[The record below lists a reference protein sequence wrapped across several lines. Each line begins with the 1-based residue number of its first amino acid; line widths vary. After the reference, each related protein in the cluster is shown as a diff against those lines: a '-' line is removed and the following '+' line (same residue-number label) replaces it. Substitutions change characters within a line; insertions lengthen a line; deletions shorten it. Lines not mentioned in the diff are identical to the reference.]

1 MRAAAV
7 IPIERAEM
15 AKRNSLGNVMEDER
29 SPWERTFY
37 HRAIQTRIGEVLR
50 AQYDQKHKPLPH
62 RFLTLVMQ
70 LDEQQNADAAKDSS
84 IRQLDRDEVNMFM
97 KRGEEFLMTGD
108 FADARLML
116 QRAAEAGD
124 PHASL
129 VLGATYDPIELEHLG
144 VRGRGTFASIAI
156 ARTWY
161 EKAEQFGSAE
171 ARQRLE
177 LLAKRDP

>member
-1 MRAAAV
+1 MGGEAV

-29 SPWERTFY
+29 SPWKKTFS
-37 HRAIQTRIGEVLR
+37 HRAIKTRIGEVLR

-97 KRGEEFLMTGD
+97 KRGEGFLMTGD

-116 QRAAEAGD
+116 HRAPEAGD
-124 PHASL
+124 PAHSL
-129 VLGATYDPIELEHLG
+129 CT
-144 VRGRGTFASIAI
+144 S
-156 ARTWY
+156 
-161 EKAEQFGSAE
+161 
-171 ARQRLE
+171 
-177 LLAKRDP
+177 

>member
-7 IPIERAEM
+7 IPIDRAEM

-37 HRAIQTRIGEVLR
+37 HRAIPTRNGEALR

-97 KRGEEFLMTGD
+97 KRGEDFCTTGD
-108 FADARLML
+108 VPYARL
-116 QRAAEAGD
+116 
-124 PHASL
+124 
-129 VLGATYDPIELEHLG
+129 
-144 VRGRGTFASIAI
+144 
-156 ARTWY
+156 
-161 EKAEQFGSAE
+161 
-171 ARQRLE
+171 
-177 LLAKRDP
+177 